1 MMTFADFE
9 SFLRASF
16 PDVTDVMVERFRLMD
31 SGYRDWNSKINVIS
45 RKDIDSLYDHH
56 VLHSLAIAEYL
67 RTQRPETYSLFTAP
81 HIENDSGVAYTAQA
95 STTPLAD
102 SHPCHTKA
110 SIPESPHTSTEPRI
124 PTGGC
129 SVQKPQTLRVLDL
142 GTGGGFPGIPLAV
155 MFPDVRFT
163 LCDSVG
169 KKTIVAREIA
179 NMLGLDNVEIVN
191 ARAESLPG
199 KFDFIVSRAVA
210 SLTDFYPW
218 VKGKYSRSILY
229 LKGGDIN
236 EEICDLMSRERL
248 RKGSVSTWP
257 VSQWLSDPHFAGKFV
272 IDISR

>member
-1 MMTFADFE
+1 MIGFADFE
-9 SFLRASF
+9 AFLKASF
-16 PDVTDVMVERFRLMD
+16 PDMTDGMVERFRLMD
-31 SGYRDWNSKINVIS
+31 AGYRDWNAKINVIS

-67 RTQRPETYSLFTAP
+67 STQRPEVYSMFTAP
-81 HIENDSGVAYTAQA
+81 LQEGSVAPVSSSTNVNA
-95 STTPLAD
+95 SRA
-102 SHPCHTKA
+102 
-110 SIPESPHTSTEPRI
+110 
-124 PTGGC
+124 G
-129 SVQKPQTLRVLDL
+129 LRVLDL

-155 MFPDVRFT
+155 MFPNVRFT

-199 KFDFIVSRAVA
+199 RFDFVVSRAVA

-218 VKGKYSRSILY
+218 VKGKYSQSILY
-229 LKGGDIN
+229 LKGGEIN
-236 EEICDLMSRERL
+236 EEICALMSRERL

-257 VSQWLSDPHFAGKFV
+257 VTTWLSDPYFAGKFV
-272 IDISR
+272 IDIRR

>member
-1 MMTFADFE
+1 MIGFADFE
-9 SFLRASF
+9 AFLKASF
-16 PDVTDVMVERFRLMD
+16 PDMTDGMVERFRLMD
-31 SGYRDWNSKINVIS
+31 AGYRDWNAKINVIS

-67 RTQRPETYSLFTAP
+67 RTQRPEVYSMFTAP
-81 HIENDSGVAYTAQA
+81 LQEGSVAPVSSSTNVNA
-95 STTPLAD
+95 SRA
-102 SHPCHTKA
+102 
-110 SIPESPHTSTEPRI
+110 
-124 PTGGC
+124 G
-129 SVQKPQTLRVLDL
+129 LRVLDL

-155 MFPDVRFT
+155 MFPNVRFT

-199 KFDFIVSRAVA
+199 RFDFVVSRAVA

-218 VKGKYSRSILY
+218 VKGKYSQSILY

-236 EEICDLMSRERL
+236 EEICALISRERL

-257 VSQWLSDPHFAGKFV
+257 VTTWLSDPYFAGKFV
-272 IDISR
+272 IDIRR

>member
-1 MMTFADFE
+1 MIGFADFE
-9 SFLRASF
+9 AFLKASF
-16 PDVTDVMVERFRLMD
+16 PDMTDGMVERFHLMD
-31 SGYRDWNSKINVIS
+31 AGYRDWNAKINVIS

-67 RTQRPETYSLFTAP
+67 RTQRPEVYSMFTAP
-81 HIENDSGVAYTAQA
+81 LQEGSVAPVSSSTNVNA
-95 STTPLAD
+95 SRA
-102 SHPCHTKA
+102 
-110 SIPESPHTSTEPRI
+110 
-124 PTGGC
+124 G
-129 SVQKPQTLRVLDL
+129 LRVLDL

-155 MFPDVRFT
+155 MFPNVRFT

-199 KFDFIVSRAVA
+199 RFDFVVSRAVA

-218 VKGKYSRSILY
+218 VKGKYYQSILY

-236 EEICDLMSRERL
+236 EEICALMSRERL

-257 VSQWLSDPHFAGKFV
+257 VTTWLSDPYFAGKFV
-272 IDISR
+272 IDIRR

>member
-1 MMTFADFE
+1 MIGFADFE
-9 SFLRASF
+9 AFLKASF
-16 PDVTDVMVERFRLMD
+16 PDMTDGMVERFRLMD
-31 SGYRDWNSKINVIS
+31 AGYRDWNAKINVIS

-67 RTQRPETYSLFTAP
+67 RTQRPEVYSMFTAP
-81 HIENDSGVAYTAQA
+81 LQEGSFAPVSSSTNVNA
-95 STTPLAD
+95 SRA
-102 SHPCHTKA
+102 
-110 SIPESPHTSTEPRI
+110 
-124 PTGGC
+124 G
-129 SVQKPQTLRVLDL
+129 LRVLDL

-155 MFPDVRFT
+155 MFPNVRFT

-199 KFDFIVSRAVA
+199 RFDFVISRAVA

-218 VKGKYSRSILY
+218 VKGKYSQSILY

-236 EEICDLMSRERL
+236 EEICALMSRERL

-257 VSQWLSDPHFAGKFV
+257 VTTWLSDPYFAGKFV
-272 IDISR
+272 IDIRR

>member
-9 SFLRASF
+9 AFLKASF
-16 PDVTDVMVERFRLMD
+16 PDVTEETLERFRLMEE
-31 SGYRDWNSKINVIS
+31 GYREWNAKINVIS
-45 RKDIDSLYDHH
+45 RKDIDGLYDHH

-67 RTQRPETYSLFTAP
+67 RSQRPETYSLFTAP
-81 HIENDSGVAYTAQA
+81 LQSFTAQFQE
-95 STTPLAD
+95 D
-102 SHPCHTKA
+102 SIEAKA
-110 SIPESPHTSTEPRI
+110 SQA
-124 PTGGC
+124 G
-129 SVQKPQTLRVLDL
+129 LRVLDL

-169 KKTIVAREIA
+169 KKTIVAKEIA

-199 KFDFIVSRAVA
+199 RFDFVVSRAVA
-210 SLTDFYPW
+210 SLSDFYPW
-218 VKGKYSRSILY
+218 VKGKYSQSILY

-236 EEICDLMSRERL
+236 EEICALMSRERL

-257 VSQWLSDPHFAGKFV
+257 VTRWLSAPYFDGKFV
-272 IDISR
+272 IDIRR

>member
-1 MMTFADFE
+1 MIGFADFE
-9 SFLRASF
+9 AFLKASF
-16 PDVTDVMVERFRLMD
+16 PDMTDGIVERFRLMD
-31 SGYRDWNSKINVIS
+31 AGYRDWNAKINVIS

-67 RTQRPETYSLFTAP
+67 RTQRPEVYSMFTAP
-81 HIENDSGVAYTAQA
+81 LQEGSVAPVSSSTNVNA
-95 STTPLAD
+95 SRA
-102 SHPCHTKA
+102 
-110 SIPESPHTSTEPRI
+110 
-124 PTGGC
+124 G
-129 SVQKPQTLRVLDL
+129 LRVLDL

-155 MFPDVRFT
+155 MFPNVRFT

-199 KFDFIVSRAVA
+199 RFDFVVSRAVA

-218 VKGKYSRSILY
+218 VKGKYSQSILY

-236 EEICDLMSRERL
+236 EEICALMSRERL

-257 VSQWLSDPHFAGKFV
+257 VTTWLSDPYFAGKFV
-272 IDISR
+272 IDIRR

>member
-1 MMTFADFE
+1 MIGFADFE
-9 SFLRASF
+9 AFLKASF
-16 PDVTDVMVERFRLMD
+16 PDMTDGMVERFRLMD
-31 SGYRDWNSKINVIS
+31 AGYRDWNAKINVIS

-67 RTQRPETYSLFTAP
+67 RTQRPEVYSMFTAP
-81 HIENDSGVAYTAQA
+81 LQEGSVAPVSSSTNVNA
-95 STTPLAD
+95 SRA
-102 SHPCHTKA
+102 
-110 SIPESPHTSTEPRI
+110 
-124 PTGGC
+124 GF
-129 SVQKPQTLRVLDL
+129 RVLDL

-155 MFPDVRFT
+155 MFPNVRFT

-199 KFDFIVSRAVA
+199 RFDFVVSRAVA

-236 EEICDLMSRERL
+236 EEICALMSRERL

-257 VSQWLSDPHFAGKFV
+257 VTTWLSDPYFAGKFV
-272 IDISR
+272 IDIRR

>member
-1 MMTFADFE
+1 MIGFADFE
-9 SFLRASF
+9 AFLKASF
-16 PDVTDVMVERFRLMD
+16 PDMTDGMVERFRLMD
-31 SGYRDWNSKINVIS
+31 AGYRDWNAKINVIS

-67 RTQRPETYSLFTAP
+67 RTQRPEVYSMFTAP
-81 HIENDSGVAYTAQA
+81 LQEGSVAPVSSSTNVNA
-95 STTPLAD
+95 SRA
-102 SHPCHTKA
+102 
-110 SIPESPHTSTEPRI
+110 
-124 PTGGC
+124 G
-129 SVQKPQTLRVLDL
+129 LRVLDL

-155 MFPDVRFT
+155 MFPNVRFT

-236 EEICDLMSRERL
+236 EEICALMSRERL

-257 VSQWLSDPHFAGKFV
+257 VTTWLSDPYFAGKFV
-272 IDISR
+272 IDIRR